1 MKGRRKTMD
10 NNDIRATL
18 TEEERKRLEKID
30 RIDSNQ
36 KRKKVIIA
44 VVTVT
49 LIAIFAF
56 GTVFGAKYILSYEGT
71 APMPDKNAEVVLPD
85 SDEAVIADISA
96 VKSALSDFSA
106 VKLNKSFNVS
116 VPDDSVSVEGGE
128 TLPGYLSFVKN
139 SLVDIIGEEK
149 NKASFEGTFG
159 DDFSA
164 FIPSLDFNVSDVLS
178 AECTR
183 NEEDENKL
191 EYAVRFKDF
200 SGEEAASLPYSA
212 VFGVEKCADTADSIV
227 QKLSAMADIKDV
239 KLSFTEPVFTV
250 RKNLKTDRPESFE
263 AKCICT
269 VEAIAEFKGS
279 YAPLG
284 SGKISFNIEETEN
297 FNFTFAGLSFNSDVY
312 YIAKGDSD
320 ELKYSVVSDLSPS
333 EVKIVWESS
342 DPEVL
347 SIDGNFYKAHKIS
360 DKPVYVTGTFDY
372 CGKTYTAKCI
382 YYVRK
387 ELEDVKLS
395 TKELSLNVGETAS
408 LELKFKPDDATI
420 KAVRWFSEDESVAA
434 VDENGNITAVSKGE
448 TSVYLISED
457 GNFKRACAVTVK
469 EG

>member
-1 MKGRRKTMD
+1 MD
-10 NNDIRATL
+10 EKDIRSTL

-44 VVTVT
+44 VVTVA
-49 LIAIFAF
+49 LIAIFTL
-56 GTVFGAKYILSYEGT
+56 GTVFGARYILSYEGT
-71 APMPDKNAEVVLPD
+71 ADMPDKNAEIVLPD
-85 SDEAVIADISA
+85 TEEKVLSDISA
-96 VKSALSDFSA
+96 VKSAISDFSA
-106 VKLNKSFNVS
+106 VKLYKSFNVS
-116 VPDDSVSVEGGE
+116 VPDDSVSVEGGSE
-128 TLPGYLSFVKN
+128 ALKDYLGFVKS
-139 SLVDIIGEEK
+139 SLVDLISEEK

-164 FIPSLDFNVSDVLS
+164 FIPSIDFNISDVIS
-178 AECTR
+178 AECAK
-183 NEEDENKL
+183 NEEDENEL
-191 EYAVRFKDF
+191 EYAVTFRDF
-200 SGEEAASLPYSA
+200 SGEKAASLPYSA
-212 VFGVEKCADTADSIV
+212 VFGVDKCIDTADSIA
-227 QKLSAMADIKDV
+227 QKLSSMADITDV
-239 KLSFTEPVFTV
+239 KLSFSEPVFTV
-250 RKNLKTDRPESFE
+250 RRDSAADKLKSFE

-269 VEAIAEFKGS
+269 VEANAEFKGS

-284 SGKISFNIEETEN
+284 SGKISFNVEEMES
-297 FNFTFAGLSFNSDVY
+297 FDFTFAGLNFNSDVY
-312 YIAKGDSD
+312 YISKGDSD

-333 EVKIVWESS
+333 EVKIIWESS
-342 DPEVL
+342 DPGVL

-395 TKELSLNVGETAS
+395 AKELSLKVGETAS
-408 LELKFKPDDATI
+408 LELKFKPADATI
-420 KAVRWFSEDESVAA
+420 KAVRWFSEDESIAK
-434 VDENGNITAVSKGE
+434 VDENGNITAVSEGE

-457 GNFKRACAVTVK
+457 GNFRRACAVTVK

>member
-1 MKGRRKTMD
+1 MD
-10 NNDIRATL
+10 EKDIRSTL
-18 TEEERKRLEKID
+18 TEEERQRLEKID

-44 VVTVT
+44 AVTLA
-49 LIAIFAF
+49 LIAIFAL

-71 APMPDKNAEVVLPD
+71 APMPDENTEAVLPD
-85 SDEAVIADISA
+85 TDEKVLSDISA
-96 VKSALSDFSA
+96 VKSLLGDSAA
-106 VKLNKSFNVS
+106 VKLNKSFSVS
-116 VPDDSVSVEGGE
+116 VPDDSVSVEGGSDA
-128 TLPGYLSFVKN
+128 LKNYVGFVKD
-139 SLVDIIGEEK
+139 SLIDLIDGEK

-159 DDFSA
+159 DNFSA
-164 FIPSLDFNVSDVLS
+164 FVPSLNFSRDYVLS

-191 EYAVRFKDF
+191 IYAVTFKAF
-200 SGEEAASLPYSA
+200 SGEEAASLPFA
-212 VFGVEKCADTADSIV
+212 AAFGVDKCMDTAESIA
-227 QKLSAMADIKDV
+227 QKLSEMANIEDV

-250 RKNLKTDRPESFE
+250 RKDSAGTLEAFE
-263 AKCICT
+263 AKCICK
-269 VEAIAEFKGS
+269 VEANAEFKGT

-297 FNFTFAGLSFNSDVY
+297 FDFTFAGIKFNSDVY
-312 YIAKGDSD
+312 YITKGDSD

-333 EVKIVWESS
+333 ELKIKWESS
-342 DPEVL
+342 DPEIL

-372 CGKTYTAKCI
+372 CGRTYTAKCT

-395 TKELSLNVGETAS
+395 TKELSLKTSETAS

-420 KAVRWFSEDESVAA
+420 KAVRWFSEDENVAK